1 MEPPSTPAPTP
12 FATKKL
18 KVLQSL
24 KPWTLETIGQHVIRG
39 QYAAGNHQGQPC
51 PDTRR
56 KRGSPDSTTET
67 FVALRTEI
75 LNWRWAGVP
84 FYIRTGKRLAG
95 RDAHIVINFR
105 PVPHPIF
112 RRPLA
117 QPTAW

>member
-1 MEPPSTPAPTP
+1 MSSAASSTRQVPTRARP
-12 FATKKL
+12 
-18 KVLQSL
+18 V
-24 KPWTLETIGQHVIRG
+24 PG
-39 QYAAGNHQGQPC
+39 YAQEKGG
-51 PDTRR
+51 
-56 KRGSPDSTTET
+56 PDSTTET

-105 PVPHPIF
+105 PSPTRF
-112 RRPLA
+112 SRRPLA